1 MGVPHKIFAKR
12 KDKSMNNTDELEGT
26 VNRLQESLEALLRR
40 YNEKSQAAAE
50 DGLSGAAI
58 SKQAR
63 CLADMKAEISVTRS
77 ALNLAQQKLAEAGE
91 AANEADAVA
100 SRERIC
106 ELTDGLIAQAKK
118 FEASIKRAGREY
130 GQILTILEECRNL
143 SETAKDWPPFVFKH
157 RKITLW
163 AYNHFIN
170 LSALHLGLAPSLHF
184 THWPK
189 AELAKD
195 GADPTIAYSDLI
207 YAKNLWQ
214 NPEPAEE
221 ELPDEPVEWRE
232 ATPEEID
239 NVA

>member
-1 MGVPHKIFAKR
+1 
-12 KDKSMNNTDELEGT
+12 MNTIDELEGA
-26 VNRLQESLEALLRR
+26 VMRLQDSLEALLRR
-40 YNEKSQAAAE
+40 YNELSQAAAE
-50 DGLSGAAI
+50 DSLSGAVI

-63 CLADMKAEISVTRS
+63 SLADMKAEISVTRS
-77 ALNLAQQKLAEAGE
+77 ALNLAKQKLVEASE
-91 AANEADAVA
+91 AVNEADAVA

-106 ELTDGLIAQAKK
+106 ELTDGLMTQAKK
-118 FEASIKRAGREY
+118 FEASIKKAGREY
-130 GQILTILEECRNL
+130 SQILATLEECRNL
-143 SETAKDWPPFVFKH
+143 SETAKDWPPFVFKY
-157 RKITLW
+157 RNSTLW

-170 LSALHLGLAPSLHF
+170 LSALHLGLTPSLHF

-189 AELAKD
+189 ADVAKD

-214 NPEPAEE
+214 NPTPPEE
-221 ELPDEPVEWRE
+221 ELPDEPFEWRE